1 MSLTMTGGTAET
13 GAGSTGKVLNV
24 VLWVL
29 QIALAAMFLM
39 AGFFKL
45 SGNPQM
51 VEMFETLGVGQWFR
65 YVTGGVEV
73 IAALLLLIPRLCGIG
88 ALLVVGTMVGAVATH
103 LFVVGGSFI
112 MPLVILVIAGLI
124 AWARRERTMNL
135 LSDRR

>member
-1 MSLTMTGGTAET
+1 MSQTMTGGTAAR

-29 QIALAAMFLM
+29 QIAIAAMFLM

-45 SGNPQM
+45 SGNPQA
-51 VEMFETLGVGQWFR
+51 VEMFDKIGVGQWFR

-88 ALLVVGTMVGAVATH
+88 ALMIIGKMIGAVATH

-124 AWARRERTMNL
+124 GWAQRERTMNL
-135 LSDRR
+135 LSGRR